1 MARPV
6 ARVAM
11 SLHAVRGRSPRPHRD
26 SGESQICPGRSQHA
40 FGEEPLPDAREELT
54 PLVYQELRRIAGS
67 FLRRERSDHTLQAT
81 ALLHEAYLRLA
92 GQNATSWKDRTHF
105 FGVAAHLMRMILVD
119 HARSKSAEKRGGGL
133 KPITLEEALSASSE
147 RPADLVA
154 LDDALMELEKFDP
167 RKSKVIEL
175 RYFGGLTIEE
185 AAEVLGLSTSTLVR
199 DQRLAEAWIQ
209 RFMLNIDQP
218 KSN

>member
-1 MARPV
+1 MGDDN
-6 ARVAM
+6 
-11 SLHAVRGRSPRPHRD
+11 SAVTILLRRWQG
-26 SGESQICPGRSQHA
+26 GES
-40 FGEEPLPDAREELT
+40 DALEELT
-54 PLVYQELRRIAGS
+54 PMVYQELRRIAGS

-92 GQNATSWKDRTHF
+92 GQNATSWKDRAHF

-119 HARSKSAEKRGGGL
+119 HARSKAAEKRGGGL
-133 KPITLEEALSASSE
+133 KPITLEETLAACTE
-147 RPADLVA
+147 RPADLVD

-185 AAEVLGLSTSTLVR
+185 AAEVLGISTSTLVR

-209 RFMLNIDQP
+209 RYMQTGDVPIS
-218 KSN
+218 K

>member
-1 MARPV
+1 
-6 ARVAM
+6 M
-11 SLHAVRGRSPRPHRD
+11 SDDSSAVTILLRRWQG
-26 SGESQICPGRSQHA
+26 GES
-40 FGEEPLPDAREELT
+40 DALEELT

-81 ALLHEAYLRLA
+81 ALLHEAYMRLA

-119 HARSKSAEKRGGGL
+119 HARSKAAEKRGGGL
-133 KPITLEEALSASSE
+133 KPITLEETLSASSE

-154 LDDALMELEKFDP
+154 LDDALMELEKFDS

-175 RYFGGLTIEE
+175 RYFGGMTIEE
-185 AAEVLGLSTSTLVR
+185 ASEVLGISTSTLVR

-209 RFMLNIDQP
+209 RFMLNSDTSKP
-218 KSN
+218 D

>member
-1 MARPV
+1 MGDDNT
-6 ARVAM
+6 
-11 SLHAVRGRSPRPHRD
+11 AVTILLRRWQG
-26 SGESQICPGRSQHA
+26 GEQQA
-40 FGEEPLPDAREELT
+40 LDELT

-67 FLRRERSDHTLQAT
+67 FLRRERASHTMQPT
-81 ALLHEAYLRLA
+81 VLLHEAYMRLA
-92 GQNATSWKDRTHF
+92 GQNATSWKDRAHF

-119 HARSKSAEKRGGGL
+119 HARAKSAEKRGGGL
-133 KPITLEEALSASSE
+133 KPVTLEEALSASTE

-185 AAEVLGLSTSTLVR
+185 ASEVLGISTSTLVR

-209 RFMLNIDQP
+209 RQMQSLDPNAA
-218 KSN
+218 S